1 VSDDHGYDLGDDGLA
16 RMAREALSLR
26 LPGDLAELILA
37 RSRAQPARPR
47 TREWLWIP
55 ATTAASLAFL
65 LVSLSFLIAPRRP
78 DPIAA
83 SAVPASAVPIVV
95 TFHAV
100 TTTPTAAAQ
109 RVAYTV
115 SAGGAPHARGELALS
130 HFALDTVDARVLG
143 REPF

>member
-1 VSDDHGYDLGDDGLA
+1 VSDDRRYHLDDDELA
-16 RMAREALSLR
+16 RMAREALSLC
-26 LPGDLAELILA
+26 LPGELAERVLA

-47 TREWLWIP
+47 TREWLWMP
-55 ATTAASLAFL
+55 ATTAATLAFL
-65 LVSLSFLIAPRRP
+65 LVSLNFLIAPRRP
-78 DPIAA
+78 DRLATTAPA
-83 SAVPASAVPIVV
+83 ASAVPIVV

-100 TTTPTAAAQ
+100 PATATAQ

-115 SAGGAPHARGELALS
+115 SAGGARHARGELALT